1 MEQFTERLSRLAELS
16 DEDIAALE
24 EELVVAFDAAD
35 EAADLDEMES
45 LADAID
51 TVRSE
56 KDSRMPAEEVVA
68 EPSAETIEE
77 VPQEM
82 AASAES
88 EENDSEE
95 TAPGEDSEPVED
107 AGDSEV
113 ADENTPETEDA
124 LEATEDAPEAVEA
137 SSAETAEEGKV
148 DSEEATETEV
158 ETEVVAEEEGE
169 ADAEPEAE
177 ESDDEESAEESAEDE
192 AEAEAPA
199 EESAEDEAPAA
210 EAAEEN
216 VESNDPTSESE
227 EEVAEITSED
237 VPEVNQPVAA
247 AAPTYTIRA
256 GGDIPGVTAGS
267 TLEGMED
274 VVDAMTRK
282 VNSMRGVGGDG
293 EHIVVASFAYDEAAS
308 EERTLKPGDLNGNA
322 KKIRDFLSEP
332 EALTRESLVAAAW
345 CAPRTPIYDVPTM
358 GTTARPVRDALPSFN
373 AERGGITWIAP
384 PGLPDLD
391 GATSLWRHDG
401 SDWKSYSDVTGETE
415 TSPTETKPCLTIPCG
430 PEKTADVDAIP
441 VCFCFDNLS
450 ARAFPEWIRSNT
462 ELVLVGQARFAEQV
476 LLNKMYAVAATG
488 ASCDGPA
495 TAVGAARDFILTVQT
510 AAASKRWSLR
520 IAPDA
525 PLQLLAPAWVA
536 TAIAIDLG
544 LQAPGDNSFPT
555 SVSGVDG
562 YFREFGVDPIWHM
575 DDVPGSP
582 AFTGCAFPATAD
594 WMLFPTGSFLRLDT
608 GELNLGVVRTKE
620 DVQKNKYCEFTETF
634 ETVAYTGPDAPNG
647 WITVGETAIELYG
660 STGAPTDLSA

>member
-16 DEDIAALE
+16 DEDITALE

-35 EAADLDEMES
+35 EAANLDEMES

-51 TVRSE
+51 AIRAE
-56 KDSRMPAEEVVA
+56 KDSRMPAEEAVA
-68 EPSAETIEE
+68 EQPAETMDE
-77 VPQEM
+77 VPEEL
-82 AASAES
+82 AASAEP
-88 EENDSEE
+88 EETESEE
-95 TAPGEDSEPVED
+95 TAPDDDSEPVEE

-113 ADENTPETEDA
+113 ADENTPEASETE
-124 LEATEDAPEAVEA
+124 EAPKAEEVTEEAPEAVEA
-137 SSAETAEEGKV
+137 SDTEEAETVEEETEENS
-148 DSEEATETEV
+148 DEEAAET
-158 ETEVVAEEEGE
+158 
-169 ADAEPEAE
+169 EPEAE
-177 ESDDEESAEESAEDE
+177 VAEEAEVTEEAEAPTE
-192 AEAEAPA
+192 AEAEAETEVEA
-199 EESAEDEAPAA
+199 ETPAA
-210 EAAEEN
+210 ETAETP
-216 VESNDPTSESE
+216 VESIDPSSESE
-227 EEVAEITSED
+227 EQVAEITAED

-256 GGDIPGVTAGS
+256 GGDIPGITAGS
-267 TLEGMED
+267 TLEGMDGIVE
-274 VVDAMTRK
+274 AMTKK

-293 EHIVVASFAYDEAAS
+293 EHIVVASFSYDEDPA

-384 PGLPDLD
+384 PGLPAVS
-391 GATSLWRHDG
+391 GATSLWRNDG
-401 SDWKSYSDVTGETE
+401 TDWLSYSDVTGETE
-415 TSPTETKPCLTIPCG
+415 TDPVATKPCITIPCG

-441 VCFCFDNLS
+441 TCFCFDNLS

-476 LLNKMYAVAATG
+476 LLSKMYAVAATG
-488 ASCDGPA
+488 ANCDGPA

-510 AAASKRWSLR
+510 AAAAKRWTLR
-520 IAPDA
+520 IAEDA
-525 PLQLLAPAWVA
+525 PLQLLAPAWVR
-536 TAIAIDLG
+536 TAIAVDLG
-544 LQAPGDNSFPT
+544 LQAPGDNTFTT
-555 SVSGVDG
+555 SVSEVDG

-575 DDVPGSP
+575 DDVPGSA
-582 AFTGCAFPATAD
+582 AFTGCAFPGTAD

-647 WITVGETAIELYG
+647 WITTGQTVIDLLG